1 LKIAAL
7 EKRVAD
13 LESRLAAVIEATGK
27 LTQPKD
33 GAPGRD
39 GTVTVVVK
47 RLDGT
52 TKRFEDLRGGTVEV
66 GVEKFQTK
74 GDRE

>member
-1 LKIAAL
+1 L

-13 LESRLAAVIEATGK
+13 LESRLAAIVEAASRMEK
-27 LTQPKD
+27 PKD
-33 GAPGRD
+33 GIDGKPGRD

-52 TKRFEDLRGGTVEV
+52 IKRFENLRGGTVEV
-66 GVEKFQTK
+66 DIEKFQTK
-74 GDRE
+74 GDRK